1 MHLVDECVEMLMEYK
16 QLPKIVK
23 LIEDKEFMVLK
34 EISEESK
41 VPPREDPAER
51 SQQ

>member
-23 LIEDKEFMVLK
+23 LIEDKETMVAK
-34 EISEESK
+34 ENYEESK
-41 VPPREDPAER
+41 VPPREDPAEQ